1 MRRFGL
7 VGRFALASG
16 VGFVVLAVVLGV
28 VESKQIRSR
37 ALANAVESA
46 TLLAQVGV
54 QSHLTAE
61 DLNGTVAPDQMRE
74 LDKVFS
80 SGVQS
85 DSIARI
91 KIWSTTGRVV
101 YSDDHS
107 LIGQTFQLSSDLRE
121 AIDGEASS
129 DVSSLDAAENVGER
143 SFGKLLE
150 VYLPLRFTTG
160 EPVGAFELYVPYQP
174 IANEIRSDTLRLYLI
189 VVVGLALLWVVLFR
203 KVRAASRQLQRD
215 SEALQRH
222 ADENEYLAQ
231 HDRLTDLPNRM
242 LFRDRCDQAIRAA
255 NREGTSVGVL
265 VMNLNRFKEIND
277 ALGHEHGDA
286 LLTQVGPRLTT
297 VLRGVDTVA
306 RLGGDEFGILLG
318 GLRRGNE
325 TTVVA
330 EKITAAL
337 EEPFRLKDMELEVG
351 ASIGIAV
358 YRDHGDD
365 ADGLMR
371 HADVA
376 MYAAKAA
383 KVPFETY
390 SPDQDHNTTDR
401 LKLVGDL
408 RRAVTQG
415 DLELYF
421 QPKVDLAGRV
431 VGAEALARWNH
442 PKRGFVPPDVF
453 IPLAEHTGLIRQLT
467 SHVIG
472 VALAQCRAWQDDG
485 LDLAIAVNLSAR
497 DLLDETLPDEVAALL
512 ERHGVRPELLEL
524 EITESSIID
533 QPARSIAVL
542 DRLFEMGISLAI
554 DDFGTGYSSL
564 TYLQR
569 LPVKTLKIDR
579 SFVTRLRT
587 NEADAKI
594 VRSTIDLGHNIGL
607 VVVAEGVEDQDSF
620 DQLGTMGCD
629 IAQGYHIARPMPADK
644 FQSWIRSP
652 GVKIAE
658 HEDSL
663 LTGGSPVE

>member
-1 MRRFGL
+1 LRRFGL

-16 VGFVVLAVVLGV
+16 AAFLVLALVLGV
-28 VESKQIRSR
+28 VETRQIRSR
-37 ALANAVESA
+37 ALEGATESA

-54 QSHLTAE
+54 QSHLAPNDMIDGLDRAQLA
-61 DLNGTVAPDQMRE
+61 DLDQ
-74 LDKVFS
+74 VFS
-80 SGVQS
+80 AGVQGGH
-85 DSIARI
+85 IARV
-91 KIWSTTGRVV
+91 KLWSPTGQVV

-107 LIGQTFQLSSDLRE
+107 LIGRTFPLSDDLKE
-121 AIDGEASS
+121 ALDGKASS
-129 DVSSLDAAENVGER
+129 DVSSLTEAENVGEK

-150 VYLPLRFTTG
+150 VYLPLRFASGTPAG
-160 EPVGAFELYVPYQP
+160 VFEMYVPYQP
-174 IANEIRSDTLRLYLI
+174 IAHVITSDTRRLYLI
-189 VVVGLALLWVVLFR
+189 IIVGLALLWVALFR
-203 KVRAASRQLQRD
+203 MVRAASRRLDRD
-215 SEALQRH
+215 GEELRRH
-222 ADENEYLAQ
+222 AEENEYLAQ

-255 NREGTSVGVL
+255 DREGTSLGVL
-265 VMNLNRFKEIND
+265 VLDLNRFKEIND
-277 ALGHEHGDA
+277 ALGHEHGDT
-286 LLTQVGPRLTT
+286 LLTQVGPRLST
-297 VLRGVDTVA
+297 VLRGVDTIA

-318 GLRRGNE
+318 GLRRGVE

-337 EEPFRLKDMELEVG
+337 EEPFSLKDMELQVS

-401 LKLVGDL
+401 LQLVGDL
-408 RRAVTQG
+408 RRAVAQNE
-415 DLELYF
+415 LELYF

-467 SHVIG
+467 SRVID

-497 DLLDETLPDEVAALL
+497 DLLDLNLPDEVAALL
-512 ERHGVRPELLEL
+512 EQHGVRPDLLEL

-542 DRLFEMGISLAI
+542 DRLFEMGINLAI

-587 NEADAKI
+587 NEADANI

-620 DQLGTMGCD
+620 EQLATMGCD

-644 FQSWIRSP
+644 FQGWIRSP

-658 HEDSL
+658 HEPEL
-663 LTGGSPVE
+663 AP